1 MAQPAW
7 VQMRE
12 KARIPR
18 GAIAACSGSRSSAPS
33 GSRSTTTTGEPSSR
47 LSAPSGNA
55 VVNARGWSA
64 SAGMGA
70 PSSSTR
76 RTPSCHGRSSSSP
89 LLEGAERPER
99 HDQRAAQGAPAAP
112 AAPASSLRRE
122 MPPTAVS
129 TACSTSTSAASSAAR
144 PLLHDLLGRV
154 EAEARHDQRPGHAQ
168 EREPQGEPEELGVVG
183 DDVDD
188 DRRDAAAAARPRNAA
203 AASSARSRLTS
214 RAPRAGG
221 TRSAGPR
228 AR

>member
-18 GAIAACSGSRSSAPS
+18 GAIAACSGSRSSAPRQPQHHHRRAELALV
-33 GSRSTTTTGEPSSR
+33 GALGERGRERAR
-47 LSAPSGNA
+47 LERVGGDGRTFVVHEAHA
-55 VVNARGWSA
+55 VLPRKVVEL
-64 SAGMGA
+64 
-70 PSSSTR
+70 
-76 RTPSCHGRSSSSP
+76 P
-89 LLEGAERPER
+89 LLEGAERPSGTISAPP
-99 HDQRAAQGAPAAP
+99 RAAPAAP

-129 TACSTSTSAASSAAR
+129 TACSTSTSAASSAAG

-188 DRRDAAAAARPRNAA
+188 DRRDARRRRQAQERCRGEL
-203 AASSARSRLTS
+203 ARSRLTS